1 MKDIYITM
9 ANQNILNFYG
19 TKLDLKVDYSEL
31 YDFELCKVTNDYDIS
46 LLDLSTPISHTGLT
60 FNSQCITGNT
70 LNDLKPLVFLI
81 GTGQTGNTC
90 ETIVRRRTEKGWTLD
105 FVLNRDSN
113 PWSGGTTFYYWG
125 ISGETNQSYYA
136 DNNLSF
142 SFTNDGRVKWESYRY
157 SGICNTVSGYTESF
171 YTSTGQTQPLCLNG
185 VSSDFNV
192 TITFDRYKHY
202 ENCDIENEGGHN
214 DLITGWTVTNPIES
228 LSGDTESFTIVET
241 LNKKWSDE
249 KEKRL
254 GILKIYLNGRPI
266 YKIKDWEEIIPS
278 VRSGSNPIIQ
288 VWGNDLTTYKIK
300 RVKYFE
306 EPLDFVHIHHH
317 YLVSTKPFYSINE
330 CQQECDQQILGFY
343 NNPLLYENG
352 DILLTED
359 NDIVLY

>member
-1 MKDIYITM
+1 MG
-9 ANQNILNFYG
+9 NQNILGFYG
-19 TKLDLKVDYSEL
+19 TKLDLKLDYSEL
-31 YDFELCKVTNDYDIS
+31 YDFELSKIQNDYSTDV
-46 LLDLSTPISHTGLT
+46 LDLNNEITYSGLT
-60 FNSQCITGNT
+60 IDSDCR
-70 LNDLKPLVFLI
+70 DLLVTPWEININEPYSLEDCDIFL
-81 GTGQTGNTC
+81 
-90 ETIVRRRTEKGWTLD
+90 RKRTEKGWTLD
-105 FVLNRDSN
+105 FVF
-113 PWSGGTTFYYWG
+113 SGVTTGSTFYYWG
-125 ISGETNQSYYA
+125 IKNEFSNFNYG

-142 SFTNDGRVKWESYRY
+142 SFTNDRRIKWESYRY

-249 KEKRL
+249 REKRL

-343 NNPLLYENG
+343 DNPLLYENG